1 MTKKVQ
7 LNFLITLLSQELPLI
22 PNEVSSIVDEIRDL
36 FVVLIQWNYF
46 LCKFLSERAINKRV
60 ADSVFISTEAA
71 SIVGFDSVFK
81 WFFFVTTI
89 L

>member
-46 LCKFLSERAINKRV
+46 LCKFLSERAINV
-60 ADSVFISTEAA
+60 WP
-71 SIVGFDSVFK
+71 IVSLSPQKQHPSSALIPCLNGSF
-81 WFFFVTTI
+81 